1 MAQVVI
7 MPKQGQSVESCIVS
21 EFKKK
26 VGDSVKV
33 GDILFGYETD
43 KATFEEES
51 QVEGTVLA
59 IFYKD
64 GDEIPVLSNVMV
76 IGQPGESFAE
86 FAPSAANGNAG
97 KGAADGGVSSGTYA
111 TLGLEGGAQAAGL
124 GGAKRS
130 EAVEEGTASA
140 AAVIAGAPASP
151 RARKLAEEKGVNLDA
166 VAGSGPGGRIIERDV
181 IAAAVPLTGLAKAK
195 MAEGGVVAGEG
206 SGLAGTV
213 KAGDLKTWK
222 PNHTDIPGE
231 GTEFETVKMSN
242 MRKLIAKS
250 MYNSLQNSAQLT
262 HMLGA
267 DARKIQALRKKAKKA
282 LEEGKI
288 DANITINDFV
298 CFAVIKALQKFPNVN
313 SHCLGD
319 AMRLFNAVNLG
330 CAVDTERGLMVP
342 VIKGADTLDIISLSK
357 ELKKAADACKKG
369 SFNPDLL
376 AAEAGSF
383 TVSNLGG
390 YGVEW
395 FTPIIN
401 VPQSAILGV
410 GTLVPR
416 PKLNAEGQ
424 YEFVPYLGLSLTY
437 DHRAIDGGEAT
448 KFLKEVATQ
457 IETLEVEF

>member
-1 MAQVVI
+1 

-33 GDILFGYETD
+33 GDVLFGYETD

-64 GDEIPVLSNVMV
+64 GDEIPVLQNVMV
-76 IGQPGESFAE
+76 IGQPGESFEE
-86 FAPSAANGNAG
+86 FAPSSETHATLGTVRGGTVSAANG
-97 KGAADGGVSSGTYA
+97 GV
-111 TLGLEGGAQAAGL
+111 E
-124 GGAKRS
+124 RS
-130 EAVEEGTASA
+130 ETVSEGSSPSA
-140 AAVIAGAPASP
+140 AAIPGAPASP
-151 RARKLAEEKGVNLDA
+151 RARKLADDKGVNLDA

-181 IAAAVPLTGLAKAK
+181 LAAAAAQGRLSGLAKAK
-195 MAEGGVVAGEG
+195 MAEGGLIPGEG

-213 KAGDLKTWK
+213 KAGDLKVWK

-250 MYNSLQNSAQLT
+250 MYNSLQNTAQLT

-267 DARKIQALRKKAKKA
+267 DARKLQALRKKAKKA
-282 LEEGKI
+282 LEEGKV

-298 CFAVIKALQKFPNVN
+298 CFAVIKALQKFPEVN

-319 AMRLFNAVNLG
+319 AMRIFKTVNLG

-342 VIKGADTLDIISLSK
+342 CVKNSENLSISELSK
-357 ELKKAADACKKG
+357 ALKKLADDCKKG
-369 SFNPDLL
+369 SINPDLL
-376 AAEAGSF
+376 ASEAASF

-390 YGVEW
+390 FGVEW

-410 GTLVPR
+410 GTMTLR
-416 PKLNAEGQ
+416 PKMEDGKV
-424 YEFVPYLGLSLTY
+424 EFVPYLGLSLTY
-437 DHRAIDGGEAT
+437 DHRAIDGGQAT
-448 KFLKEVATQ
+448 RFLKAVATE
-457 IETLEVEF
+457 IENLEIDL